1 MVELVLKSVQPEEQA
16 KRKKSA
22 ETKTKEEKKL
32 KYEMRASI
40 KRKSKQIQLMD

>member
-1 MVELVLKSVQPEEQA
+1 MVELVLKSVKPEEPT

-22 ETKTKEEKKL
+22 EAKEEKKL